1 MAGLFCRTSG
11 SGFRSRH
18 HRNKPMA
25 TAAAVVPPIV
35 GKLLVNGNATEMT
48 SDFNPPPGDAVP
60 KNVTAPT
67 AVIAKISGGCTI
79 GPKRFRRRTR
89 HTALIQPTM

>member
-1 MAGLFCRTSG
+1 
-11 SGFRSRH
+11 
-18 HRNKPMA
+18 MA

-35 GKLLVNGNATEMT
+35 GKLLVNGNATEMI
-48 SDFNPPPGDAVP
+48 SDFSPLPDDAVP
-60 KNVTAPT
+60 KNVTAPI

-89 HTALIQPTM
+89 HTALIQPTMYAPW